1 MSIIANIAQRLNIKW
16 FRKAEKP
23 IIDTIPEPT
32 DVWVPTPVIE
42 PVKQPAKPKSNRKPG
57 PKKQVPGK
65 AAVKSNPPK
74 TTNSGPKKPRK
85 PKPKVDHG

>member
-1 MSIIANIAQRLNIKW
+1 MSIIANIIKW
-16 FRKAEKP
+16 FRKPEPAIVNP
-23 IIDTIPEPT
+23 IPEPT

-42 PVKQPAKPKSNRKPG
+42 PAIQPVSKPKSNRKPG

-85 PKPKVDHG
+85 PKPKVNHG